1 MKILHKSGV
10 WNSNTKKLQ
19 HLSDAYNPRDI
30 PLIYTPMGHMMNYGH
45 FLLDGMYSLFM
56 KIHLLNLSASDRFD
70 ILLCDPLNRLNRSH
84 VQHFINIIQ
93 ELFNPR
99 HIFFEPGDLLYN
111 HFVIGERITDTGSSS
126 PSTST
131 SLSRLRDELIAK
143 NYITNDDYWLFNY
156 NNDCCKILDYL
167 RNDFK
172 KNGFVF
178 NDAFKFNLNQSSF
191 KMFTNYIIKKLN
203 LEDIQQNPKLVTFA
217 LSNHRL
223 VFNMIEIAN
232 VFREY
237 GYTMQIVDFGKLSF
251 RDQVLQSVK
260 SKIIIG
266 TPGGPLTNGIFLQN
280 NSKITSHVIELWP
293 PMVKFFYK
301 QYYVHD
307 AALLLSGNTLINCDK
322 LNYDHHNDKYSHLGT
337 GLHTGDDW
345 VIRDTDVKTGNS
357 ILKLK
362 DSHKNYNSISSY
374 PKCVMYNLVD
384 VSFTVELDSLKNVIT
399 KYIHCPS

>member
-1 MKILHKSGV
+1 
-10 WNSNTKKLQ
+10 
-19 HLSDAYNPRDI
+19 
-30 PLIYTPMGHMMNYGH
+30 MGHMINYGH

-56 KIHLLNLSASDRFD
+56 KIHLLNLTASDRFD
-70 ILLCDPLNRLNRSH
+70 ILLCDPLNHHINRSH
-84 VQHFINIIQ
+84 IQHFLNIIQ
-93 ELFNPR
+93 EVFNPR
-99 HIFFEPGDLLYN
+99 HVFFEPGDLLYN
-111 HFVIGERITDTGSSS
+111 HFIIGERITDTGSTI
-126 PSTST
+126 TSQ
-131 SLSRLRDELIAK
+131 LHNELIAK

-156 NNDCCKILDYL
+156 NNVCCEILDYL

-178 NDAFKFNLNQSSF
+178 NDAFKFSTTNKNSF
-191 KMFTNYIIKKLN
+191 KMYTDYIIKKLK
-203 LEDIQQNPKLVTFA
+203 LDGIQQNPKLVTFA

-223 VFNMIEIAN
+223 VFNITEIAN
-232 VFREY
+232 VLREY
-237 GYTMQIVDFGKLSF
+237 GYTIEIVDFGKLTF

-280 NSKITSHVIELWP
+280 NSKITSYVIELWP

-322 LNYDHHNDKYSHLGT
+322 LNYDHNDKYSHLGT

-384 VSFTVELDSLKNVIT
+384 VSFTVELDSLKNIIT
-399 KYIHCPS
+399 KYIL